1 MMQTIYAEV
10 ELLRKRPSTWILLG
24 IWAVMSGMFGYVV
37 PYIDRNEAAA
47 GGGITDL
54 LPASVATTALSGFP
68 FFGGVIVLIMAVMAF
83 GGDYGWNVVKTL
95 FTQRSSR
102 LQVFGSKFAAIAIW
116 LLPFVLVTFAVSI
129 VASLIVAS
137 AESASN
143 DLQSIGTIAVGL
155 LAAWLILA
163 VWAALGILLATLT
176 RGTSIAIGVGILYG
190 LVIEGLLSAF
200 LDGVDAL
207 SPLIQGLLRTNAY
220 SLVQPIGDISEIAR
234 GNGPGAFSGPYVG
247 GAQSLAVLIA
257 YLAALTAT
265 SALIINRRDVA

>member
-1 MMQTIYAEV
+1 MMQTIFAEV

-257 YLAALTAT
+257 YLAALTAA